1 MKATICFCS
10 INRSFNFTT
19 FLRAALL
26 FLLASTMSASLFAQ
40 ATITWKGAGTLFGS
54 NTQLS
59 QDLNNP
65 LNWDALK
72 VPTATDNV
80 VISLTGGSILNLT
93 GNLTIGNLTLVVLH
107 ENVNNPNNNNNPNYI
122 NVGAFTLK
130 VNGNTTMDISDDH
143 PNNRLYVGVTDGS
156 SSAGTMD
163 FVGNVVVGTTDVR
176 DGVVFTG
183 NPNST
188 IICRSNL
195 TLNIRAQVE
204 VGSEPGTL
212 LFDGT
217 GTQTIFYNNA
227 KNCGFRNITVGQ
239 TNSPTLVIAGTS
251 TPDNI
256 VGNITVANNA
266 VLDLN
271 TRQLNRKS
279 NGGSLFLKNT
289 ATLKVGGL
297 SSTSNSGSASLI
309 PGSNF
314 PSGFT
319 NIVLDSTST
328 VEFYGTNQSIP
339 GAAHLIKGY
348 GNLTLINNTKTLIS
362 SFAMFRNLTI
372 APNTTMALGNF
383 DDTLKSNNVTTA
395 YVSAVPS
402 NATISYGTNGGFV
415 VERFLQAYKSWRLL
429 ATPVDIATSP
439 TFSAAWRENNAALTS
454 TGFGTQITGPQGPST
469 ASSTAVLDVYTQR
482 GSVKYFN
489 AATDNYIEIGN
500 ANTTKIANKEGYYVF
515 VRGDRGVPITGAA
528 GKTNLRIKGRIRT
541 GDQSFTVPTGKFAS
555 VGNPFPSRIDFRTI
569 YNSSIS
575 PSYYVWNPN
584 PNGTFYNA
592 GKYEVYVNYGDGNY
606 RLGNPAGPIRN
617 FIESG
622 QAVFI
627 QTISG
632 ANITIKESDKF
643 GGSSVVSRGTETG
656 RQGVNNPTLEINL
669 RTRDGNGEDIL
680 ADAAVLNFNAAFS
693 NGLDNM
699 DVRKIS
705 NTSDNLSI
713 KIGNVNLVLDRKAGL
728 TATDTIFLNLS
739 NTRISNYRFN
749 IDPSMLAYPTLKA
762 FMVDKFLK
770 NETEL
775 SLTAATDYAFAI
787 TADAASRASDRFM
800 IIFKSVSPAVFTAI
814 KAVRNDDNTIAVT
827 WNMSN
832 ENNINNYSIERSLDG
847 GVKFTAFNNQMPT
860 ANNFGSPY
868 YTVVDAAV
876 TKQEVLYRVK
886 ANNISNTSFYSDQAI
901 AAKVVDVNT
910 KNAISIYPNPIVN
923 GIVNLYFNN
932 QTAGKYTVSIVN
944 SKGEQVKN
952 EVVNVNNN
960 AVAETV
966 AINDA
971 AAGMYRA
978 IVTDAK
984 GKATVIP
991 FVKL

>member
-1 MKATICFCS
+1 MKASFRFCTTT
-10 INRSFNFTT
+10 RSLSLNKLVRIVAT
-19 FLRAALL
+19 FLVAATIS
-26 FLLASTMSASLFAQ
+26 STSFAQ
-40 ATITWKGAGTLFGS
+40 ATINWIGAGTLTGS
-54 NTQLS
+54 NTVLGQTFE
-59 QDLNNP
+59 NP
-65 LNWDALK
+65 LNWDLSRI
-72 VPTATDNV
+72 PNSTDIVNINV
-80 VISLTGGSILNLT
+80 TGGATINVNVSTTVGSLNL
-93 GNLTIGNLTLVVLH
+93 IMLH
-107 ENVNNPNNNNNPNYI
+107 SNINNPNNNNNPVYFNI
-122 NVGAFTLK
+122 GNATFT
-130 VNGNTTMDISDDH
+130 VNGATFMDVQDDH
-143 PNNRLYVGVTDGS
+143 PNNQFYVGVTNGA
-156 SSAGTMD
+156 AGTMD
-163 FVGNVVVGTTDVR
+163 FRGNVTIGTTNVR
-176 DGVVFTG
+176 DGILLSG
-183 NPNST
+183 NTNST
-188 IICRSNL
+188 IICRANL
-195 TLNIRAQVE
+195 TLNTRAQVA
-204 VGSEPGTL
+204 VGLEPGTL
-212 LFDGT
+212 LFDGI
-217 GTQTIFYNNA
+217 GTQTISYNNVQS
-227 KNCGFRNITVGQ
+227 CSFRNITVGKN
-239 TNSPTLVIAGTS
+239 NSPTLVIAGTS
-251 TPDNI
+251 IPDNI
-256 VGNITVANNA
+256 VGNLTVANNA
-266 VLDLN
+266 ILDLN
-271 TRQLNRKS
+271 THQLNRNS
-279 NGGSLFLKNT
+279 NGGSLILKNT

-297 SSTSNSGSASLI
+297 SSVSKSGAATLI

-395 YVSAVPS
+395 YVSAVPT

-415 VERFLQAYKSWRLL
+415 VERHLQAYKSWRLL

-439 TFSAAWRENNAALTS
+439 TISAAWRENNAALTS
-454 TGFGTQITGPQGPST
+454 TGFGTQITGPQGPGT

-482 GSVKYFN
+482 GSVKYYN
-489 AATDNYIEIGN
+489 AATENFIEISN

-528 GKTNLRIKGRIRT
+528 GTTNLRIKGRIRT
-541 GDQSFTVPTGKFAS
+541 GDQTFTVPSGKFAS

-584 PNGTFYNA
+584 PSGTFYNA

-643 GGSSVVSRGTETG
+643 GGSSAVSRGTETG

-669 RTRDGNGEDIL
+669 RTRDGNGEDVL
-680 ADAAVLNFNAAFS
+680 ADAAVLNFDAAFS
-693 NGLDNM
+693 NDLDNM

-713 KIGNVNLVLDRKAGL
+713 KKGNVNLVLDRRAGL

-749 IDPSMLAYPTLKA
+749 IDPSMLAYPGLKA

-775 SLTAATDYAFAI
+775 SLSAATDYAFAI
-787 TADAASRASDRFM
+787 TADAASRANDRFM

-814 KAVRNDDNTIAVT
+814 KAVRNDDNTVAVT

-832 ENNINNYSIERSLDG
+832 ENNIDNYSIERSLDG
-847 GVKFTAFNNQMPT
+847 GVKFTAINSQMPT
-860 ANNFGSPY
+860 SNNFGSPY
-868 YTVVDAAV
+868 YTVVDATA

-886 ANNISNTSFYSDQAI
+886 ANNISNSSFYSDEAI
-901 AAKVVDVNT
+901 AAKVADVNT
-910 KNAISIYPNPIVN
+910 KNGISIFPNPIEN
-923 GIVNLYFNN
+923 GLINLYFNN

-952 EVVNVNNN
+952 EGVNVNNN
-960 AVAETV
+960 AVAES
-966 AINDA
+966 ININEV

-978 IVTDAK
+978 VITNTN
-984 GKATVIP
+984 GKNVVIS
-991 FVKL
+991 FVKK